1 MKIKNT
7 DENTVMHH
15 PRNDPPQKKREK
27 KKRKL
32 VSKSGT
38 INQSTSLFNFLNK

>member
-15 PRNDPPQKKREK
+15 PRNDPKKKEKK

-32 VSKSGT
+32 VARS
-38 INQSTSLFNFLNK
+38 INQPL